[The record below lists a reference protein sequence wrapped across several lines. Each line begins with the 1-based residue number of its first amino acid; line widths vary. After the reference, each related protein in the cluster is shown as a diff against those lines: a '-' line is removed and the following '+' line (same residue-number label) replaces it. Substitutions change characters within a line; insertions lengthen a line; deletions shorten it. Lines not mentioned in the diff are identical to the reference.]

1 VKIPPQ
7 LTAGTTVT
15 WDDLPT
21 TDILGNSIDPSTY
34 TLDYYFRFNE
44 VFSAFTSTAT
54 PVAGNWRTTL
64 SAATT
69 APLAAGTWYW
79 SAIATN
85 IATPTTKHELGRG
98 QLTIAPSLTYTGS
111 TKAYDGRTQAEKDLA
126 AVQAAIRTLMQ
137 GGSVQ
142 EYRIGTRSI
151 KRYDLSELIMLE
163 GRLKAEVKREQT
175 SQLIANGLGN
185 PRNMFVRFN

>member
-1 VKIPPQ
+1 MKIPPQ

-15 WDDLPT
+15 WDDTPT
-21 TDILGNSIDPSTY
+21 TDNLGTPLDPAAY
-34 TLDYYFRFNE
+34 TLTYYFRFNE
-44 VFSAFTSTAT
+44 VFSAVTTTAT
-54 PVAGNWRTTL
+54 AVDGNWRTTL

-69 APLAAGTWYW
+69 GTMSAGTWYW
-79 SAIATN
+79 SAVATGIAD
-85 IATPTTKHELGRG
+85 PTIKHELGRG
-98 QLTIAPSLTYTGS
+98 QLDVAASLTYAGS

-126 AVQAAIRTLMQ
+126 AVQSAIRTLMQ

-175 SQLIANGLGN
+175 AQLIANGLGN